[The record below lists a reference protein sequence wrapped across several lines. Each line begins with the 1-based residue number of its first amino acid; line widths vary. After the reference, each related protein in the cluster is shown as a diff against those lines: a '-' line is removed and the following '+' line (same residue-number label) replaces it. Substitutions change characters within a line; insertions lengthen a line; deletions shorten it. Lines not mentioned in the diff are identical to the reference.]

1 MGMWNKE
8 QCPICGKE
16 TGALGKSGIK
26 KENSYICRNCFLKLT
41 SSGVGTSKIKDLSAE
56 ELKQIINGDSITNIQ
71 EKKNISYDM
80 KSACGLY
87 QFCVDSGYGQG
98 MTKAWG
104 EKHFQLVVDNLKGD
118 ENVIFAFIGLHNYI
132 SATKHD
138 SNFAYVL
145 TNKRFIMAQKK
156 LVGETFQTVSLDN
169 INDITF
175 DSGMIFGILTIDT
188 FKEKFNIALDKY
200 SAKNISNQLHEE
212 LDKLHIIS
220 KSTNGNSQNSVA
232 DEIKKYKEL
241 LDMGAISQEEFD
253 TKKKELLN
261 L

>member
-8 QCPICGKE
+8 QCPICEKE
-16 TGALGKSGIK
+16 TGALGKSGVK
-26 KENSYICRNCFLKLT
+26 KENSYICRNCFFKLT
-41 SSGVGTSKIKDLSAE
+41 SSGVGTFKIKDLSAD

-71 EKKNISYDM
+71 ERKNISYDM
-80 KSACGLY
+80 KSSSGLY

-98 MTKAWG
+98 MTKSWG
-104 EKHFQLVVDNLKGD
+104 EKHFQLVVDNLKSD
-118 ENVIFAFIGLHNYI
+118 EDVIFAFIGLHNYV

-138 SNFAYVL
+138 SNYAYVL

-175 DSGMIFGILTIDT
+175 DSGMMFGILTVDT

-200 SAKNISNQLHEE
+200 SAKNISNRLHDE
-212 LDKLHIIS
+212 LDKLNRIS
-220 KSTNGNSQNSVA
+220 KSSISNAQVSNA
-232 DEIKKYKEL
+232 DEIKKYKDL

-253 TKKKELLN
+253 AKKKELLN

>member
-1 MGMWNKE
+1 
-8 QCPICGKE
+8 
-16 TGALGKSGIK
+16 
-26 KENSYICRNCFLKLT
+26 
-41 SSGVGTSKIKDLSAE
+41 
-56 ELKQIINGDSITNIQ
+56 
-71 EKKNISYDM
+71 M
-80 KSACGLY
+80 KSSSGLY

-98 MTKAWG
+98 MTKSWG
-104 EKHFQLVVDNLKGD
+104 EKHFQLVVDNLKSD
-118 ENVIFAFIGLHNYI
+118 EDVIFAFIGLHNYV

-138 SNFAYVL
+138 SNYAYVL

-175 DSGMIFGILTIDT
+175 DSGMMFGILTVDT

-200 SAKNISNQLHEE
+200 SAKNISNRLHDE
-212 LDKLHIIS
+212 LDKLNRIS
-220 KSTNGNSQNSVA
+220 KSSISNAKVSNA
-232 DEIKKYKEL
+232 DEIKKYKDL

-253 TKKKELLN
+253 AKKKELLN